1 MLVVG
6 DIFLEESEL
15 ELYKDLYLSPQIKL
29 FKKIYF
35 NTLYVTN
42 YGLEKSPLF
51 ACEYQSMQHQNTI

>member
-29 FKKIYF
+29 FKKYI
-35 NTLYVTN
+35 LIHCMSQIM
-42 YGLEKSPLF
+42 G
-51 ACEYQSMQHQNTI
+51 